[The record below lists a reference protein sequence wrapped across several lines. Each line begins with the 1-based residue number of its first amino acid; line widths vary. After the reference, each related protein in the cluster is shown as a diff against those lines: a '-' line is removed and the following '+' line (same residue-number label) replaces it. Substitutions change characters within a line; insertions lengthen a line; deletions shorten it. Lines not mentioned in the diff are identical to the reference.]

1 MNMDKPLELDP
12 DLDGLANR
20 LKKAFA
26 EAKTEQQ
33 GKKYRPAERFKSMHV
48 WYGVARKCLA
58 LNADPDDFI
67 QAAFDYCSVPGGPY
81 PQNLAS
87 RAMDR
92 WYAEFARPLGGAET
106 LKPGESLYGRRLAS
120 VIQSNFTSVLRLS
133 HANKKRIRDILLD
146 DSVLPTDLCPSF
158 IRVLLLP
165 KDPDVVAKWGAKAR
179 SEIMSNPRLLK
190 TLSGSTFDLTWL

>member
-1 MNMDKPLELDP
+1 MDKPLELDP

-33 GKKYRPAERFKSMHV
+33 GQSYRPAARFKTMHV

-58 LNADPDDFI
+58 LNADPEDLI
-67 QAAFDYCSVPGGPY
+67 QSAFLFCSIPGGPY

-92 WYAEFARPLGGAET
+92 WYGEFTRLECGNTP
-106 LKPGESLYGRRLAS
+106 LKPGETLYSRRLGLT
-120 VIQSNFTSVLRLS
+120 IQDGFKSALQFS
-133 HANKKRIRDILLD
+133 HVHKKRIRDILLD
-146 DSVLPTDLCPSF
+146 DLTLTLDACPSF
-158 IRVLLLP
+158 VRVLLLP
-165 KDPDVVAKWGAKAR
+165 RDPEVVAKWGAKAR

-190 TLSGSTFDLTWL
+190 TLTGSTFDLTWL